1 MGGHVILV
9 TLEKPL
15 ENVTKLHFQ
24 VYIFSL
30 KIEPLPRLTS

>member
-30 KIEPLPRLTS
+30 KIDPLARLTS